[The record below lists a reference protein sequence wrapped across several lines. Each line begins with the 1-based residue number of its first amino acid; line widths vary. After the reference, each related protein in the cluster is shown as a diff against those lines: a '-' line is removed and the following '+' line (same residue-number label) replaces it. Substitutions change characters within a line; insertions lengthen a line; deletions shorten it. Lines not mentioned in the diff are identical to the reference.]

1 MTINIAL
8 GWWVIP
14 AAVTAIALL
23 IAAWRSDR
31 SYSHGLGAVGQAMA
45 NAFIFLIAI
54 VISLIAWL
62 IWSLAA

>member
-1 MTINIAL
+1 MTINIAF

-14 AAVTAIALL
+14 AAITLIAL
-23 IAAWRSDR
+23 IFATWRSDR
-31 SYSHGLGAVGQAMA
+31 SYSRGLGAVGQAMA
-45 NAFIFLIAI
+45 NAFILLIAI

>member
-14 AAVTAIALL
+14 AALTAITLL
-23 IAAWRSDR
+23 IATWHSDR

-54 VISLIAWL
+54 VISLIAWF
-62 IWSLAA
+62 IWSLGA